1 MYTCGGLRA
10 PSLLMYTRGGLR
22 APSSLIY
29 TRVDLRAP
37 SSLTYT
43 GGGLRAPSVLTYTC
57 GLRALS
63 LLSLFF
69 KRKNALKFFI
79 EQVIFTFLKD
89 NMLNK
94 LKENKI
100 Q

>member
-1 MYTCGGLRA
+1 MLDTVQCFTFIESSIDESIDESFIDESSVSRCWSYPHCAAETENNPVLIYTCG
-10 PSLLMYTRGGLR
+10 SLK
-22 APSSLIY
+22 
-29 TRVDLRAP
+29 
-37 SSLTYT
+37 
-43 GGGLRAPSVLTYTC
+43 
-57 GLRALS
+57 ALS
-63 LLSLFF
+63 LLLLFF
-69 KRKNALKFFI
+69 KHKNALKFFI